1 MELKRKLDA
10 KTDEF
15 KLAEGKV
22 TRAAETGALTD
33 EKIADI
39 VSQLG
44 LANVEKDELRTS
56 NREKDQLIK
65 ELTEKI
71 MAMQNR
77 YAKFPFFLVLIWWF
91 KLNIKYL
98 YFVLSII

>member
-10 KTDEF
+10 KTEQL
-15 KLAEGKV
+15 KAAEDKV

-39 VSQLG
+39 VTQLG
-44 LANVEKDELRTS
+44 LANAEKDELRTS
-56 NREKDQLIK
+56 NRDKDQLIK
-65 ELTEKI
+65 ELTEKV

-77 YAKFPFFLVLIWWF
+77 Y
-91 KLNIKYL
+91 
-98 YFVLSII
+98 VLSAFQASELHSDDNHSSYNPFS